1 MDSDPPG
8 LGSQQT
14 QQAQHAQQAQQAQ
27 HDFDAEFEDFSP
39 EALAELDQVLAHAH
53 ADPGDALAACT
64 LQEPQDVPSVD
75 EEPLTKL
82 QQARARLATKIRR
95 RAVQRGALAK
105 AGAAGRRAV
114 WSMRACGRARNMCR
128 N

>member
-8 LGSQQT
+8 LGSQQA

-39 EALAELDQVLAHAH
+39 EALAELDQVLAHDH

-82 QQARARLATKIRR
+82 QQARARLASQKAG
-95 RAVQRGALAK
+95 RAVQHSALAS
-105 AGAAGRRAV
+105 AGAKARRA
-114 WSMRACGRARNMCR
+114 MQT
-128 N
+128 